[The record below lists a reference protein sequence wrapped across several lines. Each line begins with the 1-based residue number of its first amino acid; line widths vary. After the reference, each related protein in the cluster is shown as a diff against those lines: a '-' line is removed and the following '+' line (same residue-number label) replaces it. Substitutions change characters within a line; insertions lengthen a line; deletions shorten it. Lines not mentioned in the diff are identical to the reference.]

1 MLEGRREEESEREI
15 EDEELVIGCR
25 KVREERAD
33 RSTKRIS
40 EGHITIARSG
50 KKCAAIG
57 ETGIGCVRSKHFL
70 TLESL
75 SRENL
80 LITLPSSLE

>member
-1 MLEGRREEESEREI
+1 MGRGGGKDITNGERGERRAGREGDR
-15 EDEELVIGCR
+15 DGELVIGCR

-33 RSTKRIS
+33 RSTKRIP

-70 TLESL
+70 A
-75 SRENL
+75 
-80 LITLPSSLE
+80 